1 MPLLYLKGISTGKI
15 AETVE
20 NFFGRGSMG
29 LSPSTISKLIK
40 IWEKDFNFFKQ
51 RRIDR
56 KYVYLWAD
64 GVHVNVRLG
73 DDKDEGPGQG
83 VSGQGEFQ
91 VCFFGEIS

>member
-20 NFFGRGSMG
+20 NFFGRGLMG

-56 KYVYLWAD
+56 KYVYIWAD

-73 DDKDEGPGQG
+73 DDKK
-83 VSGQGEFQ
+83 
-91 VCFFGEIS
+91 VCLLVVIG